1 MNNLHIFDHLKIK
14 KCAVIIPAFNEGP
27 MIRNTIIDVLKV
39 FSNVIVVD
47 DGSDD
52 DTLSNIKD
60 LNIDFLSHAINLGQ
74 GAALQTGISY
84 ALRNPNVE
92 FLITFDADGQH
103 STDSALQLFEHAAK
117 NGLDVV
123 LGSRFLSSFDETPK
137 LRKFILKLGIVFTR
151 LETGLKV
158 TDTHNGLRIFS
169 RRFAEQLVINQNGMA
184 HASEILEQIKQHGLS
199 WQEIPVTINYS
210 DYSKSKGQ
218 PTINL
223 VNILTEL
230 LHK

>member
-1 MNNLHIFDHLKIK
+1 MNNLHIFDDLKIK
-14 KCAVIIPAFNEGP
+14 ECAVIIPAFNEGP
-27 MIRNTIIDVLKV
+27 MIRKTIIDVLKV
-39 FSNVIVVD
+39 FSNVIIVD

-103 STDSALQLFEHAAK
+103 STDSALQLFEHATK
-117 NGLDVV
+117 NRLDVV

-137 LRKFILKLGIVFTR
+137 LRKFILKLGIIFTR